1 MKNQKLG
8 MKNTY
13 TIYKYV
19 GGEKVILARFH
30 NIATSILK
38 RMVTGTQGLRLHSV
52 WFGDGSAEPSESDTA
67 LTHPLW
73 TFSWNY
79 SNIIS
84 VETPVLDEEGVW
96 NARCTARINAT
107 SDYVGTVSEVGI
119 YICTGNPG
127 LGLGTHAL
135 IKDAEGNPMTIT
147 KTENEVLFVDIHM
160 QIQVSASGGFEW
172 TQWYYY
178 LLGEGSSSGG
188 WPYLPSINGMSV
200 AMLRS
205 HPDIMTGGAVI
216 GSRVELTHSY
226 DANSGV
232 LTCSGGRFGNTN
244 QVTQEYVN
252 AIGLIAS
259 FNSKPSSESY
269 KPGVPIGVWKFPNA
283 EIFPNTTLSDMR
295 VGSGDGQTTEFTP
308 PLNLWVRD
316 SEQIYV
322 DGVLQVRG
330 VDYTC
335 DHRNNL
341 SRLLSLMPSNFC
353 TLKNDV
359 VRLASAASNTGQ
371 HPLKG
376 GINKVTNGSNNY
388 GRMYLVWD
396 QDHPL
401 EWELDEDPQIGMDA
415 DGFHLA
421 GICST
426 ANTSWRYAVVKLSY
440 SENGTDWTE
449 AGVYTVTDTNT
460 TMTAHDFVFEDTVTA
475 KYWKLSIDVSA
486 CSDRLKTARFYS
498 NQSNNVVCYLY
509 RNGAPI
515 IFTEAPAEGAVITM
529 NAQIDRPMKN
539 ENFIL
544 DVNPSFSV

>member
-1 MKNQKLG
+1 MNRQSLG

-19 GGEKVILARFH
+19 GGEKVILAHFH
-30 NIATSILK
+30 NIATATLK
-38 RMVTGTQGLRLHSV
+38 RMIATNQGFRIHSI

-79 SNIIS
+79 SNIVS
-84 VETPVLDEEGVW
+84 VEEPQLDEDNTW
-96 NARCTARINAT
+96 NARCTARIDAT
-107 SDYVGTVSEVGI
+107 AEYVGTVSEVGI

-127 LGLGTHAL
+127 LGMGTHAL

-147 KTENEVLFVDIHM
+147 KTDTEVLFVDIHV
-160 QIQVSASGGFEW
+160 QIQLSAGNGFEW
-172 TQWYYY
+172 TPWYYY
-178 LLGEGSSSGG
+178 LLGEGSAVKT
-188 WPYLPSINGMSV
+188 WPQLPALNGMSI

-205 HPDIMTGGAVI
+205 HPDIMTGGVVI

-226 DANSGV
+226 DANTGV

-252 AIGLIAS
+252 AVGLIAS
-259 FNSKPSSESY
+259 FVTKPSSESY
-269 KPGVPIGVWKFPNA
+269 KPSVPVGVWKFPNP
-283 EIFPNTTLSDMR
+283 EIFPNATLSDMR
-295 VGSGDGQTTEFTP
+295 VGTGDGETTDFTP
-308 PLNLWVRD
+308 PLNLWVKD

-322 DGVLQVRG
+322 DGALQVRG

-341 SRLLSLMPSNFC
+341 SRLLSLVPSNFC
-353 TLKNDV
+353 TLKNGL
-359 VRLASAASNTGQ
+359 VRLASPQSNTGQ

-376 GINKVTNGSNNY
+376 GINKATTGSNNY
-388 GRMYLVWD
+388 ARMYLVWD
-396 QDHPL
+396 QEHPL
-401 EWELDEDPQIGMDA
+401 EWELEADPQIGIEA
-415 DGFHLA
+415 DGFYLT

-426 ANTSWRYAVVKLSY
+426 ANTSWRFAVVKLYY

-460 TMTAHDFVFEDTVTA
+460 TMTAHDFVFEDTVSA
-475 KYWKLSIDVSA
+475 KYWRLSIDVSA
-486 CSDRLKTARFYS
+486 CTERLRTARFYANGAS
-498 NQSNNVVCYLY
+498 YLY

-515 IFTEAPAEGAVITM
+515 HFSTAPAVGAVITM